1 MEHCLFCA
9 IIEGKQ
15 PSVKIYE
22 DNKTIAI
29 LDKYPIAK
37 NHTLII
43 PKKHSTNLFDI
54 KPEDAQAVGA
64 TLSYVAKAI
73 KQVLDC
79 DGINVLQGN
88 EKAAMQE
95 IMHTHFHI
103 IPRYFNDEI
112 VFRAQRM
119 QLEED
124 PDIIT
129 QLKSF
134 LDQITKK

>member
-1 MEHCLFCA
+1 MENCIFCD
-9 IIEGKQ
+9 IIKGKL

-22 DNKTIAI
+22 DEKTIAI

-43 PKKHSTNLFDI
+43 PKKHSRNLFDI
-54 KPEDAQAVGA
+54 KPEDVQAVGV
-64 TLSYVAKAI
+64 TISKVAKVI
-73 KQVLDC
+73 KQVLNC
-79 DGINVLQGN
+79 DGINVYQGN

-103 IPRYFNDEI
+103 IPRYYNDEI

-119 QLEED
+119 HLEED

-129 QLKSF
+129 QIRGKLNQGSK
-134 LDQITKK
+134 